1 MSKRSVSIRK
11 STDSSKTPRPKV
23 GKKPRS
29 VGIKEAKPEDIA
41 KYVEG
46 YRVWRRSFDNPTEHR
61 AYIRSICQ
69 RIVEQFSPEKIILFG
84 SHASG
89 RAGPDS
95 DLDLLGV
102 MHFEGGYFHQASEIR
117 RRLGLRIPLD
127 LLVRTPEQVQRRLE
141 IGDRFMREIIERGEV
156 IYEADHR

>member
-1 MSKRSVSIRK
+1 VKRS
-11 STDSSKTPRPKV
+11 
-23 GKKPRS
+23 RS
-29 VGIKEAKPEDIA
+29 VGIGEAKPEDVA

-46 YRVWRRSFDNPTEHR
+46 YRVWRRSFENPTEHR
-61 AYIRSICQ
+61 AYIKSICRQ
-69 RIVEQFSPEKIILFG
+69 IVEQFSPEKIILFG

-89 RAGPDS
+89 RTGPDS
-95 DLDLLGV
+95 DLDLLVV

-117 RRLGLRIPLD
+117 RRLRLPIPLD
-127 LLVRTPEQVQRRLE
+127 LLVRTPEQVQKRLG